1 MRVFITGASG
11 FIGSAIT
18 AELLRAGHS
27 VIGLTHSEEGAA
39 SLKAAG
45 VEVYRGNINAS
56 ESLRSGIEKS
66 DGVIHCAYMHGFD
79 RIEEASKQEIVAINN
94 LGNFL
99 VGSDRPL
106 LITSVAAMGIAVSGQ
121 PAMED
126 HFDPNQRN
134 PRYAT
139 ETVAS
144 AVADQGVNVSIVRL
158 PQVHNTQKFG
168 IVSSLIQ
175 IARDKGRSA
184 YIDNGINRWAAAH
197 VLDVAQVYKLVLEK
211 NEPGRYHAVAEEG
224 ISLKQIA
231 ETIGKGLNI
240 PTVSLSADEAKS
252 HFGQLAMF
260 LGIDMSASGRQTQ
273 ERLNWRPTGPGL
285 IWDLEQVK
293 YIQELK

>member
-45 VEVYRGNINAS
+45 VKVYRGNINDPQ
-56 ESLRSGIEKS
+56 SLRSGIEKS

-79 RIEEASKQEIVAINN
+79 RIEEASKQEIAAINN

-106 LITSVAAMGIAVSGQ
+106 LITSVAAMGTAVSGL
-121 PAMED
+121 PAIEH

-139 ETVAS
+139 ETAAA
-144 AVADQGVNVSIVRL
+144 AVADQGVKVSIVRL
-158 PQVHNTQKFG
+158 PQVHNTKKFG

-175 IARDKGRSA
+175 IALNKGCSA
-184 YIDNGINRWAAAH
+184 YIDNGTNRWAATH

-231 ETIGKGLNI
+231 ETIGKRLNI
-240 PTVSLSADEAKS
+240 PTVSLSADKAKS
-252 HFGQLAMF
+252 HFGLLSLFISM
-260 LGIDMSASGRQTQ
+260 DMSASSTITRKTLG
-273 ERLNWRPTGPGL
+273 WKPTGPTL
-285 IWDLEQVK
+285 IEDLENVK
-293 YIQELK
+293 YF